1 MSDLGPFVAAHLRD
15 KVIADLL
22 QENKQLKKEL
32 HNARRVSITGPG
44 GSTVYAEG
52 DFSKGRYDPL
62 VMPGEWWEIP
72 FASEPG
78 KYTSKS
84 CTLSML
90 PTCEVRIGGFVKI
103 KMGDV
108 DRLCVCDY
116 SRELSMVK
124 VKYCNLDPCFEVGV
138 HIPMC
143 EELFL
148 SIHSRTH
155 LRDLGSSFFVDLIP
169 TDQDLP
175 VIFEELIFHADC
187 ARQALLDFGIENVEW
202 LDREDLNEG
211 PGSTETLGKSS
222 YGTPGGK
229 SSSAS

>member
-22 QENKQLKKEL
+22 QENKQLKKQL
-32 HNARRVSITGPG
+32 VNARRVTITGPG

-72 FASEPG
+72 FTNEPG
-78 KYTSKS
+78 KYTPNC

-116 SRELSMVK
+116 NRELSMVK

-143 EELFL
+143 EELFQ
-148 SIHSRTH
+148 SIDSRTY
-155 LRDLGSSFFVDLIP
+155 LRDLGSSLFVDLIP

-175 VIFEELIFHADC
+175 VIFEELIFHADS
-187 ARQALLDFGIENVEW
+187 ARQALLDFGIEDVEW
-202 LDREDLNEG
+202 LDRDGQNDG
-211 PGSTETLGKSS
+211 PGSTDSLSKGH
-222 YGTPGGK
+222 YTPGGK
-229 SSSAS
+229 KSGTS